1 MSDKESK
8 RVAEQLNGRLAML
21 GIVACIGAYLTTG
34 QIIPGFVQMSEL
46 SPTHEISPFLAI
58 LWCFYPIGILVFFEL
73 LMGSQDD
80 DDDDQGGGVM
90 SPVGVYQGA

>member
-8 RVAEQLNGRLAML
+8 RVAEQLNGRLAMI

-34 QIIPGFVQMSEL
+34 QIIPGFVQMSDL
-46 SPTHEISPFLAI
+46 SASHEISPFMAI
-58 LWCFYPIGILVFFEL
+58 LWCLYPIGILVFFEL

-80 DDDDQGGGVM
+80 DDDEGGGVM
-90 SPVGVYQGA
+90 TPVYQGA

>member
-58 LWCFYPIGILVFFEL
+58 LWCFYPIGILDFFEL

-80 DDDDQGGGVM
+80 DDDDQGGGIM
-90 SPVGVYQGA
+90 TPVYQGT